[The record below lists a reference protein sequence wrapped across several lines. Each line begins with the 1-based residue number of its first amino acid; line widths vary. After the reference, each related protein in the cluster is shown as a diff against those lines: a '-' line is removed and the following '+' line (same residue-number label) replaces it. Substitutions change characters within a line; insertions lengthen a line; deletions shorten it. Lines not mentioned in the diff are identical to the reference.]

1 MILASLALFGTLLGQ
16 ARADIMRMILTGI
29 IFGVLCRSLT
39 GFLQRVGRGL
49 RLTDAGHLPSLVVDS
64 VREEL
69 LREGARNLMGLDRRV
84 FGWSWCNRRTL
95 VTEPLVGEHYFN
107 LE

>member
-1 MILASLALFGTLLGQ
+1 MVEPV
-16 ARADIMRMILTGI
+16 
-29 IFGVLCRSLT
+29 GVDK
-39 GFLQRVGRGL
+39 V
-49 RLTDAGHLPSLVVDS
+49 
-64 VREEL
+64 
-69 LREGARNLMGLDRRV
+69 NLMGLDRRV